1 MILMIDITSKKVA
14 EIAVPTVPPISP
26 ASISSV
32 KPDRITAS
40 TAGLPTVE
48 FIVDIDADCYC
59 DIHENNNSRVTQ
71 GEPET
76 YMK

>member
-1 MILMIDITSKKVA
+1 MILMIAITSRKVA

-26 ASISSV
+26 ASALSAQ
-32 KPDRITAS
+32 PDRTTVS
-40 TAGLPTVE
+40 KVGTPTVE
-48 FIVDIDADCYC
+48 FIVDIDADRYC
-59 DIHENNNSRVTQ
+59 DIHENDNSRVTQ